1 MGKNITV
8 FTLGLLAG
16 IFIAF
21 LAIFI
26 VLPRQMFVVTESH
39 YDFDDTVS
47 VLVKSAEASEWTIPH
62 QYNLQATM
70 QKNGFETAPVS
81 VMSMCNPY
89 HAEKILN
96 SRNSRLVSAIM
107 PCRIAVYENDG
118 KTYAAMLNAK
128 LFYPFMKK
136 EAKGTLKAANDE
148 SKQIIKTLKN

>member
-1 MGKNITV
+1 MRRNITV

-16 IFIAF
+16 ILIAF

-26 VLPRQMFVVTESH
+26 VLPRQMFVVTESD
-39 YDFDDTVS
+39 YNFGDTVS
-47 VLVKSAEASEWTIPH
+47 ALVKSAEASDWTIPH

-81 VMSMCNPY
+81 VMSLCNPL

-107 PCRIAVYENDG
+107 PCRVAVYEDEG
-118 KTYAAMLNAK
+118 RTYAAMLNAK
-128 LFYPFMKK
+128 LFFPFMKK
-136 EAKGTLKAANDE
+136 EAKETLKAANDE
-148 SKQIIKTLKN
+148 SRQIIKSIKQ